1 MTRTL
6 LEKAKALPAP
16 KKLKRAIRDGELELT
31 LAYCRGEISLRQY
44 WLALGRHP
52 FRTGSASHRVG
63 SVLRHGIMSGQL
75 QIKINHSKPHH
86 EK

>member
-63 SVLRHGIMSGQL
+63 SVLRHGIMSGS
-75 QIKINHSKPHH
+75 SK
-86 EK
+86 